1 MDADGAA
8 INIPPFRGKI
18 SIHPDAPLWLW
29 HFLTCLNSRDAGE
42 AGEKDSCLCS
52 LYRGLCYVILYPTSI
67 TNHEKAR

>member
-1 MDADGAA
+1 MDVDGAA

-42 AGEKDSCLCS
+42 AGEKDIQL
-52 LYRGLCYVILYPTSI
+52 LMYVSTGIYTMSYPTSI
-67 TNHEKAR
+67 TNHN